1 MKKTKKIYI
10 DIKSLDASLKE
21 AGEIFELAS
30 KGKKIKQKTAVYFSN
45 LREMRRVL
53 TEKRLELLKTIKEK
67 EPSSVYD
74 LAKILHRDLKNVL
87 QDVAYLQELGII
99 EVTDTGDKKIPQ
111 FRYDKI
117 SFEVAI

>member
-1 MKKTKKIYI
+1 MKIKKIYI

-21 AGEIFELAS
+21 AGEIFEQAS

-117 SFEVAI
+117 LFEVAI